1 MKTKQRES
9 KIHEPELKLRFT
21 KEDVLSSE
29 EIMAEEIIYNW
40 IKDKTIL
47 AVFEGLMKTLPDI
60 EGFKEIEING
70 LELGIITKANWDLFV
85 VKIKDHFNS
94 AVEELKVK
102 KQ

>member
-1 MKTKQRES
+1 MKTKFIKDDGITQEDREYVDGYKAPYTQR
-9 KIHEPELKLRFT
+9 HY
-21 KEDVLSSE
+21 SE
-29 EIMAEEIIYNW
+29 E
-40 IKDKTIL
+40 TIL

-102 KQ
+102 E